1 MVNVSQKEH
10 KTSINCILL
19 KLTEIR
25 TDIATLDGRLDEKNK
40 EDADRRGYERAL
52 REIGKKRERMLKLY
66 IAITSAL
73 TGTAFAIVRLFLR

>member
-1 MVNVSQKEH
+1 MGNVTQKEH
-10 KTSINCILL
+10 KASINCVLL
-19 KLTEIR
+19 KLKEIR
-25 TDIATLDGRLDEKNK
+25 TDIATLDSRLDQKNK

-73 TGTAFAIVRLFLR
+73 TGTAFAIVRLFIK